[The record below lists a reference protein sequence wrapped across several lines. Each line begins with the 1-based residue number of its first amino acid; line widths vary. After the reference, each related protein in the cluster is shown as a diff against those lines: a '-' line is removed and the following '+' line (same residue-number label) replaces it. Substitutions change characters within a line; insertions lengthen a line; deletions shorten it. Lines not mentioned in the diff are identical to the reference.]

1 MKPILL
7 WSDLLVWL
15 LVFGLLAF
23 FVVLHHDTQVRKK
36 WLVVFQSRAGSF
48 AFIIMLF
55 YILVALLDSMHFR
68 RALPAEPASEG
79 VHQQIHYSAEVESVL
94 DIILHDL
101 KSSTEKTYSAPFAI
115 YSLAKE
121 NQRDADGRL
130 YRDYPRLQHA
140 GVHLADP
147 AERNRDIALRSLA
160 ALGAGIAWAL
170 LVVSILHFLRKRLLP
185 TTVLPWVMIHGTMA
199 TLIVLS
205 YWVLELGAFYHI
217 LGTDKVGTDVLYQS
231 IKSIRTGVLIGSLAT
246 LLTLPFAICFGIA
259 AGYFKGWVD
268 DVIQYIYTTL
278 SSIPDILLIAAAVLV
293 LDFYI
298 EANAASFELM
308 AERADFKFLT
318 LCFIL
323 GVTSWTGLCRLL
335 RAETLKVS
343 ELDFVQAARA
353 FGVSHLR
360 ILFRHILPNVM
371 HLVLISI
378 VLNFSTFVLAES
390 VLSYIGVGVDASMT
404 SWGGMINAARQE
416 LSRDPTVWWSIVAAF
431 LLMFVLVL
439 SANLFADKVRDAFD
453 PRHTSPYSGGT
464 A

>member
-1 MKPILL
+1 MKPVML

-15 LVFGLLAF
+15 LAFSILAF
-23 FVVLHHDTQVRKK
+23 VVVLQRDQLVRKK
-36 WLVVFQSRAGSF
+36 WLVVFQSRSGMF
-48 AFIIMLF
+48 AFLVMLF
-55 YILVALLDSMHFR
+55 YILIALMDSMHFR
-68 RALPAEPASEG
+68 RALPSEAAADG
-79 VHQQIHYSAEVESVL
+79 MPQEIHYSAEVESVL
-94 DIILHDL
+94 DLVLQDM
-101 KSSTEKTYSAPFAI
+101 KQGTEKTYSAPFAV

-121 NQRDADGRL
+121 NLRDAEGRL
-130 YRDYPRLQHA
+130 YRDYPRLLHGGA
-140 GVHLADP
+140 HLQDVAQRS
-147 AERNRDIALRSLA
+147 ADIAQRTW
-160 ALGAGIAWAL
+160 IAIGKGLLWAL
-170 LVVSILHFLRKRLLP
+170 LVVSFLHVLRKRLAP
-185 TTVLPWVMIHGTMA
+185 TAVLPWVLVYT
-199 TLIVLS
+199 TLAACIVIC

-298 EANAASFELM
+298 EANADAFELM
-308 AERADFKFLT
+308 AQRADFKFLT

-343 ELDFVQAARA
+343 QLDFVQAAQA
-353 FGVSHLR
+353 FGVSDTR
-360 ILFRHILPNVM
+360 IIFRHILPNVM
-371 HLVLISI
+371 HLVLISM
-378 VLNFSTFVLAES
+378 VLNFSAFVLAES

-416 LSRDPTVWWSIVAAF
+416 LSRDPAVWWSIVAAF
-431 LLMFVLVL
+431 LLMFILVL

-453 PRHTSPYSGGT
+453 PRVAQGGSR
-464 A
+464 